1 MKERDYEKDE
11 KGRLPGCRNIGCFFL
26 LIIAALVIFCFYVV
40 LSKPK
45 SLWNPLVDFLNAEVE
60 LKDENK
66 LTFLESKS
74 IVEEKINDNHAE
86 VKIPENAL
94 TALTQESFDSFKNI
108 NVQIEEGRMFVYFVL
123 DDSIPENPLYGV
135 VVVKINE
142 AQNLEIE
149 KVGTP
154 KVGIPKQINKA
165 LVNSALAYLT
175 LGEKLEEENLIY
187 KLLASKNSFKAEK
200 IEFQQDNLVLKNITF
215 DLYQE

>member
-1 MKERDYEKDE
+1 
-11 KGRLPGCRNIGCFFL
+11 
-26 LIIAALVIFCFYVV
+26 
-40 LSKPK
+40 
-45 SLWNPLVDFLNAEVE
+45 
-60 LKDENK
+60 
-66 LTFLESKS
+66 
-74 IVEEKINDNHAE
+74 
-86 VKIPENAL
+86 
-94 TALTQESFDSFKNI
+94 
-108 NVQIEEGRMFVYFVL
+108 MFVYFVL